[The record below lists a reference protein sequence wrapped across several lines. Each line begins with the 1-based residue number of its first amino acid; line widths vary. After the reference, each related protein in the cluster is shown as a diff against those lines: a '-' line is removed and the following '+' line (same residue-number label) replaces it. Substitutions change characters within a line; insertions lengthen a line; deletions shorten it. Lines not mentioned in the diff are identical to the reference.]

1 MRALFRFLASPLG
14 RWVRIIVGIALIVIG
29 LVWVE
34 ETFVWILAVVGLV
47 PLLAGIF
54 DRCVFA
60 PLFGL
65 PFSGPAL
72 RQSVMKEHKMDVG
85 GGTTSSS
92 TQ

>member
-1 MRALFRFLASPLG
+1 MKALFRFLASPLG
-14 RWVRIIVGIALIVIG
+14 RWVRIIAGIALIVIG
-29 LVWVE
+29 LVWVKA
-34 ETFVWILAVVGLV
+34 TLGWILVVVGLV

-72 RQSVMKEHKMDVG
+72 RQSLKEEHKIDVG
-85 GGTTSSS
+85 GGTTSSI
-92 TQ
+92 T